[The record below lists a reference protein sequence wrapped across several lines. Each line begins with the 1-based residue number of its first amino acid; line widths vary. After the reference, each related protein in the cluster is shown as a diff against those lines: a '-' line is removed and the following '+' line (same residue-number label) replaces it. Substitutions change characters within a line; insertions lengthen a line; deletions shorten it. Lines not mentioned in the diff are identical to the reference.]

1 MSHSKKLH
9 ALGWLSALVFAAN
22 AVHAAELA
30 TEWPSKSVRVII
42 PYAPG
47 GSADLLGR
55 LVGQQ
60 LAETFKQNFVSDN
73 RPGATGIV
81 GSELAAKAAPD
92 GYTLLVSGVGSH
104 VYVPG
109 MMKVPYD
116 PITDFTHIALLGGP
130 PGVIVV
136 NGNSAVR
143 DLAGL
148 IALAKD
154 KPLSF
159 GSAGTGTSGHLIA
172 ERFMQLAK
180 IRMTHIPYKGAG
192 PAVIDVRGGHIP
204 VATTTLVAAASQ
216 IKSGGLRAL
225 SISSNT
231 RVKSFPDVPT
241 FTEAGF
247 PVLATTWFSLSGPP
261 RMPAPLASRIN
272 QAVRHA
278 MRNSPLRERLSDEAI
293 EANDMDPAQFTAF
306 MRNEIAVWMPVVKSA
321 AAAGAQ

>member
-1 MSHSKKLH
+1 MNKRDAAH
-9 ALGWLSALVFAAN
+9 AFWGLATLVAASSLQG
-22 AVHAAELA
+22 AHAAD
-30 TEWPSKSVRVII
+30 WPVKSVRVII

-109 MMKVPYD
+109 MLKVPYD
-116 PITDFTHIALLGGP
+116 PIIDFTHIALLGGP

-136 NGNSAVR
+136 NGSSPVR
-143 DLAGL
+143 DIVGL
-148 IALAKD
+148 VALARD

-204 VATTTLVAAASQ
+204 VATTTLVASAPL

-225 SISSNT
+225 AISST
-231 RVKSFPDVPT
+231 ARLKSLPDVPT
-241 FTEAGF
+241 FTEAGY
-247 PVLATTWFSLSGPP
+247 PVVATTWFSLSGPP
-261 RMPAPLASRIN
+261 RMPASLASRIN
-272 QAVRHA
+272 QSVRSA

-293 EANDMDPAQFTAF
+293 EANDLDAAQFTAF
-306 MRNEIAVWMPVVKSA
+306 MRKEIEVWMPVVKSA
-321 AAAGAQ
+321 AAAGTQ

>member
-1 MSHSKKLH
+1 MR
-9 ALGWLSALVFAAN
+9 AVACIMVMNTPMLGAVAQAAD
-22 AVHAAELA
+22 
-30 TEWPSKSVRVII
+30 WPTKSVRVII

-81 GSELAAKAAPD
+81 GSEIAAKAAPD

-109 MMKVPYD
+109 LLKVPYE
-116 PITDFTHIALLGGP
+116 PMTDFTHIALLGGP
-130 PGVIVV
+130 PGVLVV
-136 NGNSAVR
+136 NGNSPVR

-159 GSAGTGTSGHLIA
+159 GSAGTGTSGHLMA
-172 ERFMQLAK
+172 ERLMQLAK

-204 VATTTLVAAASQ
+204 VATTTLVASAPQ

-225 SISSNT
+225 AISTNA
-231 RVKSFPDVPT
+231 RIKSFPDVPT

-247 PVLATTWFSLSGPP
+247 PVVATTWFSLSGPP
-261 RMPAPLASRIN
+261 RMPAALTDRIN
-272 QAVRHA
+272 RAVRSTL
-278 MRNSPLRERLSDEAI
+278 RNSPLRERLSDEAI
-293 EANDMDPAQFTAF
+293 DANDLDSAQFTAF

-321 AAAGAQ
+321 AAAGAQK